1 MDKQPIESQKLFVNK
16 NIPRQN
22 GIERRLPM
30 MQTQAMAIGFLPEYR
45 SLMIPPII
53 EDMKPR
59 ALRARAFADANS
71 VFIIG
76 NAA

>member
-1 MDKQPIESQKLFVNK
+1 
-16 NIPRQN
+16 
-22 GIERRLPM
+22 M
-30 MQTQAMAIGFLPEYR
+30 MQTQAKAIGFLPEYR

-76 NAA
+76 NAP